1 MYCQVYWGYWGTLFA
16 TLLTW
21 VFAVSAA
28 ADDAW
33 VSFPNVD
40 WGLAEE
46 CTVDHYETDSHLD
59 EACSMCKCCS
69 SVTSISCRPIILL
82 LLV

>member
-46 CTVDHYETDSHLD
+46 CTVDH
-59 EACSMCKCCS
+59 
-69 SVTSISCRPIILL
+69 
-82 LLV
+82 